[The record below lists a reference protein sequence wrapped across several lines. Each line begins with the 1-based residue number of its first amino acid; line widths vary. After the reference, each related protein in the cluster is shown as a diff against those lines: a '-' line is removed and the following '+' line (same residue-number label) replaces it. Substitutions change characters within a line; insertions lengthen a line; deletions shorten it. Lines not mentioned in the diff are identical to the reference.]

1 MYQDLKQRF
10 WWPGM
15 KKHVA
20 EYVASCLTC
29 QKAKVEHQK
38 PAGLL
43 QSVDV
48 PQWKWDDISMDFVG
62 ALRGLKESLTL
73 YG

>member
-1 MYQDLKQRF
+1 
-10 WWPGM
+10 M

-20 EYVASCLTC
+20 EYVALCLTC

-43 QSVDV
+43 QSLDV
-48 PQWKWDDISMDFVG
+48 PQWKLDDISMDFVG
-62 ALRGLKESLTL
+62 ALPRT
-73 YG
+73 